1 MTEILL
7 CYVNPQEMSVAVMSY
22 IGKSCKSKSYLRCSC
37 IDVVITILKDN
48 YMYYTSIK
56 CSSFVTQ

>member
-1 MTEILL
+1 
-7 CYVNPQEMSVAVMSY
+7 MSVAVMSY
-22 IGKSCKSKSYLRCSC
+22 IGKSCKSKSYLSCSC

-48 YMYYTSIK
+48 FMYYTSIK